1 MTVMSLD
8 DLNNLPPITEEEAR
22 IIENARPQPS
32 DDCPEMTDAEL
43 SQFRPWYDRNKQSI
57 TLDMDIS
64 IINYFKRLA
73 VETSVSYQD
82 LMKMFL
88 TQCAR
93 EKKKPLF
100 SSVSHEF

>member
-43 SQFRPWYDRNKQSI
+43 SQFRPFPMNSNESGGQ
-57 TLDMDIS
+57 
-64 IINYFKRLA
+64 
-73 VETSVSYQD
+73 V
-82 LMKMFL
+82 
-88 TQCAR
+88 
-93 EKKKPLF
+93 P
-100 SSVSHEF
+100 